1 MVESLLECLND
12 LKSQYKLKGLDFESD
27 LIRLY
32 QKVRTMMTKRYIT
45 GEFGTVALS
54 EVEGHDKPYMKAK
67 IADENKAIKI
77 GHDRIKQKIKDVRQD
92 YRKTVN
98 EGRRNGIGKLVIN
111 NWDLL
116 KDLWGGSPATAAILN
131 SCSTTEVEDEYSF
144 DENENENNKEN
155 NEDNENLDRPE
166 SNESLLERDG
176 ERTSSSKATTNITE
190 KILLEYLL
198 IMKENCSKKISPQ
211 VNVIKSIWI

>member
-1 MVESLLECLND
+1 M
-12 LKSQYKLKGLDFESD
+12 
-27 LIRLY
+27 
-32 QKVRTMMTKRYIT
+32 
-45 GEFGTVALS
+45 
-54 EVEGHDKPYMKAK
+54 
-67 IADENKAIKI
+67 
-77 GHDRIKQKIKDVRQD
+77 
-92 YRKTVN
+92 
-98 EGRRNGIGKLVIN
+98 
-111 NWDLL
+111 
-116 KDLWGGSPATAAILN
+116 KDLWGGSPATTAILN

-144 DENENENNKEN
+144 NENENENNKEN

-211 VNVIKSIWI
+211 VNVIKSI